1 MATWST
7 VRPRGAEASGFFSSR
22 FHPARKALHRNW
34 LDKAALDTS
43 YMISKPDLIDIGV
56 NFHSSQLNGLSAEL
70 LQRASAVGVTDIL
83 ATGTS
88 LAASRQELAFAR
100 EHVDGPVRVWAT
112 AGVHPHDAKAW
123 PGTEPFEALWADP
136 LVVAVGEC
144 GLDYNRMFSQAAAQR
159 RAFEMQIAAAIRLDK
174 PLFLHCRDAFEDFHA
189 MLREASQ
196 AGARGVVH
204 CFTEGTE
211 QAEAY
216 LALGFDIGITGWVT
230 DTARGSALRDAL
242 RVVPLDRMHLET
254 DAPYLRPKNAGK
266 TRPYN
271 EPALLPFVAQAVA
284 EQKGVAP
291 TDVAAQTSAT
301 SRRLFRLKTPPVAG

>member
-1 MATWST
+1 MPT
-7 VRPRGAEASGFFSSR
+7 
-22 FHPARKALHRNW
+22 HPA
-34 LDKAALDTS
+34 
-43 YMISKPDLIDIGV
+43 LIDIGV
-56 NFHSSQLNGLSAEL
+56 NFHSSQLKGLGVEL

-100 EHVDGPVRVWAT
+100 EHLSGPVRVWAT
-112 AGVHPHDAKAW
+112 AGVHPHDAKSW
-123 PGTEPFEALWADP
+123 PGTQPFEPLWADP

-144 GLDYNRMFSQAAAQR
+144 GLDYNRMFSPAADQR
-159 RAFEMQIAAAIRLDK
+159 RAFETQIAAAVRLDK

-189 MLREASQ
+189 MLRDAAQ

-204 CFTEGTE
+204 CFTDGAA

-230 DTARGSALRDAL
+230 DTVRGTALRNAL

-284 EQKGVAP
+284 EQKGVALHE
-291 TDVAAQTSAT
+291 VAAQTSAA
-301 SRRLFRLKTPPVAG
+301 SRRLFRLTSAPVAQPGDRRSA